1 MPSPYSYLA
10 QAHVI
15 CKDPPRLE
23 LVQPPQPAHALPLV
37 RVQLGGQVTPMPGWV
52 GRDTRRSGG
61 SGRHIC
67 RAVQQS
73 EHL

>member
-23 LVQPPQPAHALPLV
+23 LVQPPQPAHALSLV
-37 RVQLGGQVTPMPGWV
+37 RVQLGGKVTPMPG
-52 GRDTRRSGG
+52 
-61 SGRHIC
+61 
-67 RAVQQS
+67 
-73 EHL
+73 